1 MLTKTQK
8 DQAHRLA
15 ANQVDWHD
23 IARILQV
30 PYPLISLELGGPTH
44 EMPHMRNAN
53 QADQLGLW

>member
-30 PYPLISLELGGPTH
+30 PYPLISLELGDH
-44 EMPHMRNAN
+44 DSEMPHLRNAN
-53 QADQLGLW
+53 QAIQLDLW

>member
-30 PYPLISLELGGPTH
+30 PYPLISLELGDH
-44 EMPHMRNAN
+44 DSEMPHLRSAN
-53 QADQLGLW
+53 QASQLDLW

>member
-1 MLTKTQK
+1 MLTKSQK

-30 PYPLISLELGGPTH
+30 PYSLISLELGDH
-44 EMPHMRNAN
+44 DSEMPHLRNAN
-53 QADQLGLW
+53 QASQLDLW

>member
-30 PYPLISLELGGPTH
+30 PYPLISLELGDH
-44 EMPHMRNAN
+44 DSEMPHLRNNN
-53 QADQLGLW
+53 QAIQLDLW